1 MEAFSAE
8 LSLSLEIS
16 AEYAVGRCDT
26 FPASFSAGQA
36 RRSNFLLV
44 RASLSVRTLRF
55 SPVSALAAAA
65 AAAVAL
71 ALARE
76 FSVK

>member
-1 MEAFSAE
+1 MLAYSAVC
-8 LSLSLEIS
+8 LEIS
-16 AEYAVGRCDT
+16 AVSAGHRHTGRCNT
-26 FPASFSAGQA
+26 
-36 RRSNFLLV
+36 LLV
-44 RASLSVRTLRF
+44 RASFSVRTLRF

>member
-1 MEAFSAE
+1 MAARRC
-8 LSLSLEIS
+8 IS
-16 AEYAVGRCDT
+16 ALINIGVEHAA
-26 FPASFSAGQA
+26 FPAVFPA
-36 RRSNFLLV
+36 
-44 RASLSVRTLRF
+44 RTLRF
-55 SPVSALAAAA
+55 SPVSALAAVA

>member
-1 MEAFSAE
+1 
-8 LSLSLEIS
+8 L
-16 AEYAVGRCDT
+16 AVGRSGVCV
-26 FPASFSAGQA
+26 SADSAA
-36 RRSNFLLV
+36 REAEALLNIDIAAYSADIFTLLV
-44 RASLSVRTLRF
+44 RASFSVRTLRF

-65 AAAVAL
+65 AVAL

>member
-1 MEAFSAE
+1 MEDAQAF
-8 LSLSLEIS
+8 
-16 AEYAVGRCDT
+16 V
-26 FPASFSAGQA
+26 
-36 RRSNFLLV
+36 FLLTQQLV
-44 RASLSVRTLRF
+44 RASFSTRTLGF

-71 ALARE
+71 ARE